1 MVVIQFQSCKSES
14 IVVNKES
21 RSILYSELTL
31 FCEVAQLQKFSKSVK
46 VLLAF
51 FEKRLKKSSWV
62 IRKTFSYEN
71 LLNVMIKYND
81 VINNNIKLIEKFNV
95 KLYAILSD
103 PCFLFIV
110 YSSLRKDV
118 VDKFNGVGN
127 VNVIFSVLMH
137 LSKELKSEKYKFVL
151 FQKVHIDKFQGGK
164 KFLEILNIK
173 NVIVQKGLLMLIQ
186 PMFKHGF
193 YELLYNFRP
202 NYTCHNV
209 LNAIRRYGNKTIWFI
224 ELNLIDVFEKVHY
237 EVLLKEIRS
246 YIGERQIFDLIYKI
260 LKVGSI
266 DLFELTNGKFCKKE
280 LLFQSSILR
289 PFFVNV
295 FFERLDKWV
304 ENNFF
309 FRYNSVKE
317 DYLNLKYLK
326 IVDKYIN
333 TESNE
338 VFIFMKERVSSF
350 KFKKI
355 RKAFCE
361 VKKNQTVKHKI
372 MYYATEYNSKKLW
385 YVRYSTHML
394 LGLVGPKQD
403 AVTIFEGIKVDIEE
417 KLSMKIQLKKAG
429 VSHYSDGVM
438 FLGY

>member
-1 MVVIQFQSCKSES
+1 
-14 IVVNKES
+14 
-21 RSILYSELTL
+21 
-31 FCEVAQLQKFSKSVK
+31 
-46 VLLAF
+46 
-51 FEKRLKKSSWV
+51 
-62 IRKTFSYEN
+62 
-71 LLNVMIKYND
+71 
-81 VINNNIKLIEKFNV
+81 
-95 KLYAILSD
+95 
-103 PCFLFIV
+103 
-110 YSSLRKDV
+110 
-118 VDKFNGVGN
+118 
-127 VNVIFSVLMH
+127 MH